1 MAAGDQ
7 PRCAGD
13 SNMSVLMATEQ
24 SSLYVVVPV
33 YNEADNL
40 ERLFASFRLLH
51 TEYTDRHHVQLVMV
65 ADGSTDDTV
74 RLANELGEGLD
85 LTVLSSATNKG
96 PGSAFAMGFEY
107 LASRITDSDWL
118 VTLEGDN
125 TSRRE
130 LLRHMFHRVREG
142 YDVVLA
148 SPYMYGGGITNTSAL
163 RIFISHIA
171 NAFVKEFLGV
181 HGIMTV
187 SSFFRLYRGSVI
199 QQLHQY
205 YGAGII
211 ERRGFECMIE
221 LLLKMMYLGVTI
233 SEVPMVLDTNL
244 RAGKSKMKIMRT
256 ILGYIALSRRLKAW
270 QDVAKTAP
278 AVPEPVSLSSVV

>member
-1 MAAGDQ
+1 
-7 PRCAGD
+7 
-13 SNMSVLMATEQ
+13 MSVLMATEQ

-65 ADGSTDDTV
+65 DDGSTDDTV

>member
-1 MAAGDQ
+1 
-7 PRCAGD
+7 
-13 SNMSVLMATEQ
+13 MSVLMATEQ

-65 ADGSTDDTV
+65 DDGSTDDTV

-278 AVPEPVSLSSVV
+278 AVPEQVSLSSVV

>member
-1 MAAGDQ
+1 
-7 PRCAGD
+7 
-13 SNMSVLMATEQ
+13 MSVLMATEQ

-65 ADGSTDDTV
+65 DDGSTDDTV

-211 ERRGFECMIE
+211 ERRGFACMIE